1 MFVGVNVGM
10 DAGVRVCLDIC
21 VSTYAGVRVFRYV
34 YKCGV
39 EVHSELGPPPAS
51 VCPMFFLTAVV

>member
-1 MFVGVNVGM
+1 MFVGVNVNM
-10 DAGVRVCLDIC
+10 
-21 VSTYAGVRVFRYV
+21 YAGVYVFRYV

-39 EVHSELGPPPAS
+39 EMRELGPPPAS